1 MDSITYVY
9 TQEALRFLDQ
19 HHDKPFFLYLPH
31 TACHV
36 PLAAS
41 ANFRGKSA
49 NGLYGDVVE
58 ELDWSVGKV
67 LEKLDEL
74 KISENT
80 IVIFSSDNG
89 PWVVKGP
96 MGGNPAPLF

>member
-1 MDSITYVY
+1 M
-9 TQEALRFLDQ
+9 
-19 HHDKPFFLYLPH
+19 
-31 TACHV
+31 
-36 PLAAS
+36 
-41 ANFRGKSA
+41 
-49 NGLYGDVVE
+49 
-58 ELDWSVGKV
+58 GKV